1 MGSIA
6 WLLLVAKEVV
16 DIDRGVVGD
25 LILVFIG
32 VINISLI
39 CPFHLCWRQF
49 TNNLSK
55 YVIVN
60 VTISNYV
67 EQCC

>member
-32 VINISLI
+32 VINIFSYLSFTPVSEAVYKRFIKI
-39 CPFHLCWRQF
+39 CYCQCDNIKLC
-49 TNNLSK
+49 
-55 YVIVN
+55 
-60 VTISNYV
+60 
-67 EQCC
+67 